1 MRGLEEARR
10 LYERYGVDMIERLFP
25 AYAGRIAVGLV
36 GHGSECFGF
45 DDELSRDHDFPEGFC
60 LWIDDETDRAVG
72 VELSRAYRSLPLK
85 KAAERSA
92 LSESSRGVRRIR
104 DFYERYTGCGGA
116 PADAMQWLA
125 LPSHALAEATNGEV
139 FRDDQGLF
147 SSIRETLLYGMP
159 EDVRL
164 KKLAARVIAM
174 AQAGQYNYPRC
185 VRHGEYGAAMLA
197 MAEFVTAACGAVY
210 LLNRR
215 HMPYYKWQLR
225 GMEGLE
231 RLSELREALDFLL
244 TAENDEQGRILKSA
258 VAEDV
263 CAAVVRE
270 LKAQHLTHGNWD
282 YLEPHAFEI
291 ASHIETPALRA
302 MHIMDGGA

>member
-1 MRGLEEARR
+1 
-10 LYERYGVDMIERLFP
+10 
-25 AYAGRIAVGLV
+25 
-36 GHGSECFGF
+36 
-45 DDELSRDHDFPEGFC
+45 
-60 LWIDDETDRAVG
+60 
-72 VELSRAYRSLPLK
+72 
-85 KAAERSA
+85 
-92 LSESSRGVRRIR
+92 
-104 DFYERYTGCGGA
+104 
-116 PADAMQWLA
+116 MQWLA

-147 SSIRETLLYGMP
+147 SSIRETLLRGMP

-197 MAEFVTAACGAVY
+197 MTEFVNAACGAIY

-231 RLSELREALDFLL
+231 KLSSMKDALEFLL

-258 VAEDV
+258 VAEDI
-263 CAAVVRE
+263 CAAAVRE
-270 LKAQHLTHGNWD
+270 LRAQHLTHGSWD

-291 ASHIETPALRA
+291 TSHIESPQLRA
-302 MHIMDGGA
+302 MHIMEG

>member
-1 MRGLEEARR
+1 MRGIEEAR
-10 LYERYGVDMIERLFP
+10 LMYERFGAEMIDRLFP
-25 AYAGRIAVGLV
+25 SYAGKIAAGLA

-45 DDELSRDHDFPEGFC
+45 DDELSRDHDFPDGFC
-60 LWIDDETDRAVG
+60 LWLDDETDRAIG

-85 KAAERSA
+85 KALERSA
-92 LSESSRGVRRIR
+92 LSESGRGVRRIS
-104 DFYERYTGCGGA
+104 DFYMRYTGCPGSPGSDMA
-116 PADAMQWLA
+116 WLA
-125 LPSHALAEATNGEV
+125 LPEYALAEATNGEV

-147 SSIRETLLYGMP
+147 SSIRQTLLTGMP

-164 KKLAARVIAM
+164 KKLAARVITM

-197 MAEFVTAACGAVY
+197 MTEFVRAACSAIY

-225 GMEGLE
+225 GMDSLE
-231 RLSELREALDFLL
+231 ILGSMKDALEFLL
-244 TAENDEQGRILKSA
+244 TAENDEQGRITKSA
-258 VAEDV
+258 VTEDI
-263 CAAVVRE
+263 CAAVAAE
-270 LKAQHLTHGNWD
+270 LRRQHLSHGSWD

-291 ASHIETPALRA
+291 VSHIQSPALRA
-302 MHIMDGGA
+302 MHIMEG

>member
-1 MRGLEEARR
+1 MQGLEQARR
-10 LYERYGVDMIERLFP
+10 LYERYGVDMIERQFP
-25 AYAGRIAVGLV
+25 AWAGRIAVGLA

-60 LWIDDETDRAVG
+60 LWLDDETDRAIG
-72 VELSRAYRSLPLK
+72 VQLARAYRALPLK
-85 KAAERSA
+85 KAEERSA
-92 LSESSRGVRRIR
+92 LTESARGVRRIR
-104 DFYERYTGCGGA
+104 DFYSRYTGSPGA
-116 PADAMQWLA
+116 PESDLQWLA

-139 FRDDQGLF
+139 WRDDQGLF
-147 SSIRETLLYGMP
+147 TSIREALLRGMP

-164 KKLAARVIAM
+164 KKLAARVITM

-197 MAEFVTAACGAVY
+197 MAEFVNAACGAIY

-225 GMEGLE
+225 GMEQLE
-231 RLSELREALDFLL
+231 KLSGMKDALEFLL
-244 TAENDEQGRILKSA
+244 TAENDEQGRVLKSA
-258 VAEDV
+258 VIEDL
-263 CAAVVRE
+263 CASLVTE
-270 LKAQHLTHGNWD
+270 LKAQHLTHGSWD

-291 ASHIETPALRA
+291 TEHIESPQLRA
-302 MHIMDGGA
+302 MHIMEG

>member
-1 MRGLEEARR
+1 MQGLEEARK

-25 AYAGRIAVGLV
+25 KWAGRIAVGLA

-45 DDELSRDHDFPEGFC
+45 DDEISRDHDFPEGFC
-60 LWIDDETDRAVG
+60 LWIDDETDRAIG
-72 VELSRAYRSLPLK
+72 VQLGRAYRALPFK

-92 LSESSRGVRRIR
+92 LSEATRGVRRIS
-104 DFYERYTGCGGA
+104 DFYSRYTGCPGA
-116 PADAMQWLA
+116 PESDMQWLN
-125 LPSHALAEATNGEV
+125 LPSHALAEATNGAV

-147 SSIRETLLYGMP
+147 SAIRETLLNGMP

-164 KKLAARVIAM
+164 KKLAARVITM

-197 MAEFVTAACGAVY
+197 MAEFVNAACGAIY

-225 GMEGLE
+225 GMESLE
-231 RLSELREALDFLL
+231 KLSGMEDALVFLL
-244 TAENDEQGRILKSA
+244 TEDNNEQGRILKSA
-258 VAEDV
+258 VIEDI
-263 CAAVVRE
+263 CAAVVKE
-270 LKAQHLTHGNWD
+270 LKAQHLTHGSWD

-291 ASHIETPALRA
+291 ASLIKSTELRA
-302 MHIMDGGA
+302 MHIMEG

>member
-1 MRGLEEARR
+1 MQGLEEARR
-10 LYERYGVDMIERLFP
+10 LYARYGVDMIERLFP
-25 AYAGRIAVGLV
+25 KWAGRIAVGLV

-45 DDELSRDHDFPEGFC
+45 DDEVSRDHDFPEGFC
-60 LWIDDETDRAVG
+60 LWIDDETDRAIG
-72 VELSRAYRSLPLK
+72 VQLSRAYRALPFK
-85 KAAERSA
+85 KAEERSA
-92 LSESSRGVRRIR
+92 LSEPSRGVRRIS
-104 DFYERYTGCGGA
+104 DFYSRYTGCRGA
-116 PADAMQWLA
+116 PETDRQWLS

-147 SSIRETLLYGMP
+147 SSIRETILTGMP

-197 MAEFVTAACGAVY
+197 MAEFVNAACGAIY

-225 GMEGLE
+225 GMESLE
-231 RLSELREALDFLL
+231 KLSGMEDALVFLL
-244 TAENDEQGRILKSA
+244 TEDNNEQGRILKSA
-258 VAEDV
+258 IVEDV
-263 CAAVVRE
+263 CANIVKE
-270 LKAQHLTHGNWD
+270 LKAQHLTHGSWD

-291 ASHIETPALRA
+291 ASHIESTELRA
-302 MHIMDGGA
+302 MHIMEG

>member
-1 MRGLEEARR
+1 MWGLEEARK
-10 LYERYGVDMIERLFP
+10 LYERYGVDMIERQFP
-25 AYAGRIAVGLV
+25 AYAGRIAAGLA

-60 LWIDDETDRAVG
+60 LWLDDETDRAIG
-72 VELSRAYRSLPLK
+72 VPLSRAYRALPFQ

-92 LSESSRGVRRIR
+92 LSETGRGVRRIG
-104 DFYERYTGCGGA
+104 DFYSRYTGCPGA
-116 PADAMQWLA
+116 PESDLQWLS
-125 LPSHALAEATNGEV
+125 LPSHALAEATNGAV

-147 SSIRETLLYGMP
+147 TSIRETLLHGMP

-185 VRHGEYGAAMLA
+185 VRHGELGAAMLA
-197 MAEFVTAACGAVY
+197 ITAFVNAACEAIY

-215 HMPYYKWQLR
+215 HMPYYKWQLK

-231 RLSELREALDFLL
+231 KLAGMKDALEFLL

-258 VAEDV
+258 VIEDI
-263 CAAVVRE
+263 CAAVVKE
-270 LKAQHLTHGNWD
+270 LRAQHLTHGSWD
-282 YLEPHAFEI
+282 YLEPHAFEVF
-291 ASHIETPALRA
+291 SHIESAALRA
-302 MHIMDGGA
+302 MHIMEG

>member
-1 MRGLEEARR
+1 MQGLEEARR
-10 LYERYGVDMIERLFP
+10 LYEHYGADMIDRLFP
-25 AYAGRIAVGLV
+25 KWTGRIAVGLA

-60 LWIDDETDRAVG
+60 LWVDDETDRAIG
-72 VELSRAYRSLPLK
+72 VPLARAYRALPFK
-85 KAAERSA
+85 KAEERSA
-92 LSESSRGVRRIR
+92 LSETSRGMRRIP
-104 DFYERYTGCGGA
+104 DFYSRYTGCDGA
-116 PADAMQWLA
+116 PESELQWLS
-125 LPSHALAEATNGEV
+125 LPSHALAEATNGAV

-147 SSIRETLLYGMP
+147 SSIRETLLHGMP

-164 KKLAARVIAM
+164 KKLAARVITM

-197 MAEFVTAACGAVY
+197 MTEFVTAACGAIY

-215 HMPYYKWQLR
+215 HMPYYKWQFR
-225 GMEGLE
+225 GMEKLE
-231 RLSELREALDFLL
+231 KLSGMKDALEFLL

-258 VAEDV
+258 VVEDI
-263 CAAVVRE
+263 CASVVRE
-270 LKAQHLTHGNWD
+270 LQAQHLTHGNWD

-291 ASHIETPALRA
+291 AAHIESPALRA
-302 MHIMDGGA
+302 MHIMEG

>member
-1 MRGLEEARR
+1 
-10 LYERYGVDMIERLFP
+10 
-25 AYAGRIAVGLV
+25 
-36 GHGSECFGF
+36 
-45 DDELSRDHDFPEGFC
+45 
-60 LWIDDETDRAVG
+60 
-72 VELSRAYRSLPLK
+72 
-85 KAAERSA
+85 
-92 LSESSRGVRRIR
+92 
-104 DFYERYTGCGGA
+104 
-116 PADAMQWLA
+116 
-125 LPSHALAEATNGEV
+125 
-139 FRDDQGLF
+139 
-147 SSIRETLLYGMP
+147 MP

-197 MAEFVTAACGAVY
+197 LTEFVNAACGAIF

-225 GMEGLE
+225 AMAELDMLGN
-231 RLSELREALDFLL
+231 LREALEFLL

-258 VAEDV
+258 VIEDI

-270 LKAQHLTHGNWD
+270 LKAQHLTHGSWD

-291 ASHIETPALRA
+291 ASHIESPQLRA
-302 MHIMDGGA
+302 MHIMEG

>member
-1 MRGLEEARR
+1 MQGLEEARR
-10 LYERYGVDMIERLFP
+10 LYEKYGVDMIDRLFP
-25 AYAGRIAVGLV
+25 KWAGRIAVGLA

-60 LWIDDETDRAVG
+60 LWLDDETDRAIG
-72 VELSRAYRSLPLK
+72 VQLARAYRSLPFR
-85 KAAERSA
+85 KAEDRSA
-92 LSESSRGVRRIR
+92 LGETSRGVRRIS
-104 DFYERYTGCGGA
+104 DFYSRYTGLPGA
-116 PADAMQWLA
+116 PEKELQWLA
-125 LPSHALAEATNGEV
+125 IPSHALAEATNGEV

-147 SSIRETLLYGMP
+147 SSIRETLLRGMP

-164 KKLAARVIAM
+164 KKLAARVITM

-197 MAEFVTAACGAVY
+197 MTEFVNAACGAIY

-225 GMEGLE
+225 GMDGLE
-231 RLSELREALDFLL
+231 KLSSMKDALEFLL

-258 VAEDV
+258 VAEDI
-263 CAAVVRE
+263 CASVVEE
-270 LKAQHLTHGNWD
+270 LTAQHLTHGSWD

-291 ASHIETPALRA
+291 ASHIESPQLRA
-302 MHIMDGGA
+302 MHIMEG